1 MKNIRG
7 NSLEQIKCHVERHV
21 ALMRAETDPVD
32 LSSEF
37 SDIFR
42 EISASRPIE
51 SALDVVSENCRAEWN
66 RAKLFDSD
74 VWHIKSE
81 SAIKR

>member
-37 SDIFR
+37 FDIFW

-51 SALDVVSENCRAEWN
+51 SALDVVSGNWCAVRN
-66 RAKLFDSD
+66 LAKLFQSR
-74 VWHIKSE
+74 I
-81 SAIKR
+81 

>member
-32 LSSEF
+32 LSAEF
-37 SDIFR
+37 SNISW
-42 EISASRPIE
+42 EISAKRPIKN
-51 SALDVVSENCRAEWN
+51 ALDVVSGNWSEPRN
-66 RAKLFDSD
+66 RAKLF
-74 VWHIKSE
+74 
-81 SAIKR
+81 